1 MGRQAV
7 QNAVLKVGE
16 GVSNTLECFDF
27 ITPYTWIKDISTVVT
42 RINVTRKIILTGEAQ
57 HGAGDKPNQV
67 AESVVARLRPRRS
80 ESQFSIPGQSGEIS
94 HRNCPDRP
102 WELPNL
108 LHIAKGKFFR
118 GWQIGKDV

>member
-1 MGRQAV
+1 MLRFHNSLHVDKGYIYRR
-7 QNAVLKVGE
+7 N
-16 GVSNTLECFDF
+16 
-27 ITPYTWIKDISTVVT
+27 T

-80 ESQFSIPGQSGEIS
+80 ESQFSIPAQSGEIS

-108 LHIAKGKFFR
+108 LHIAKGKFFP
-118 GWQIGKDV
+118 GLANWQRRVTNQVNFIYC